1 MRRGLKIN
9 KHPDDELET
18 IELQLLFE
26 GIYRYYGFDFRN
38 YTFPYLQRRVKHRLQ
53 TENLPSVSRLLEKVL
68 YDSSIMD
75 RFFQDLT
82 INVTEMFR
90 DPQFFLSLRLNVI
103 PLLQDLDQIR
113 VWQAGCSTGEESFS
127 LAILLHEEG
136 ILHKT
141 KIYATDLSEASLEK
155 AQKGSFPIAPMQ
167 HYTRNYLQAGGK
179 HAFSEYYSVDGD
191 RVQFSPLLSNPII
204 FAQHDLVTDKSFN
217 EFDIILCRNV
227 LIYFNKPLQKQV
239 HSLLHESL
247 KKSGFLALGTREGL
261 SFSARAHSYEPID
274 SKNRIFQKIL

>member
-1 MRRGLKIN
+1 MKGGMKIS
-9 KHPDDELET
+9 KQPDDELET

-53 TENLPSVSRLLEKVL
+53 TENLPSISRLLEKVL
-68 YDSSIMD
+68 YDSSLMD
-75 RFFQDLT
+75 QFFRDLT

-90 DPQFFLSLRLNVI
+90 DPLFFLSLRLNVI
-103 PLLQDLDQIR
+103 PALKNLGQIR
-113 VWQAGCSTGEESFS
+113 IWQAGCSTGEESFS

-141 KIYATDLSEASLEK
+141 KIYATDLSQASLEK
-155 AQKGSFPIAPMQ
+155 AQKGTFPIAPMQ
-167 HYTRNYLQAGGK
+167 QYTRNYLQAGGK
-179 HAFSEYYSVDGD
+179 QAFSKYYTVNGD
-191 RVQFSPLLSNPII
+191 RVQFSPSLANHMI
-204 FAQHDLVTDKSFN
+204 FAQHDLVTDQSFN

-239 HSLLHESL
+239 HNLLYESL
-247 KKSGFLALGTREGL
+247 KKTGFLSLGTKEGL
-261 SFSARAHSYEPID
+261 SFSARAHCYEPID
-274 SKNRIFQKIL
+274 TKNRIYQKIL